1 METKV
6 LKIVIIYYMY
16 ISIVINLYINVK
28 CDNSVKI
35 EKSTLCV
42 YNSHNFIDIKSI
54 IKNNPILLNDDTLP
68 TIDKNI
74 KCINSECKKS
84 PSIKYIKYDFENMK
98 FMYICNHCGESWTNN
113 I

>member
-1 METKV
+1 
-6 LKIVIIYYMY
+6 MY
-16 ISIVINLYINVK
+16 ISIVIKIYIVNVK
-28 CDNSVKI
+28 YCDNSVKI

-84 PSIKYIKYDFENMK
+84 PSIKYIKYDFENIGNLCISAIIVENHGQIIYKYK
-98 FMYICNHCGESWTNN
+98 FDIN
-113 I
+113 IY